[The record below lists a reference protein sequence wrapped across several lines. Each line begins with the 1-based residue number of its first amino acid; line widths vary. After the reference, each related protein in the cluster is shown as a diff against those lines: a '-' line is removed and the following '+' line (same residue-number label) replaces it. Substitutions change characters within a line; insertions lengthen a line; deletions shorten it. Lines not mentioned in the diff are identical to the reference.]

1 MCYLSI
7 LILLIIAFYKIV
19 ATKTLFEQEKK
30 GKPPNGNVSKILLI
44 CYLYLNLFLVE

>member
-19 ATKTLFEQEKK
+19 ATKTGKK
-30 GKPPNGNVSKILLI
+30 G
-44 CYLYLNLFLVE
+44 NLRMET